1 MSSVHGVGTGSA
13 VPACTAAVVAVC
25 AAVQLYVFLFDPPLN
40 DFTLSAALV
49 IYAHQFYRIVTAAF
63 FHGGLMHIGMN
74 MMSMLATGAS
84 LERSVGTV
92 QLLFTVLWQTL
103 LTGAFCVG
111 ASWFLSM
118 VLLDDMSYIKQ
129 QSVGFS
135 GVLFAL
141 VVVDIHKSD
150 VPTRSV
156 MGFVSVP
163 SRWYPW
169 ALLVLL
175 QLMIP
180 NVSFLG
186 HFAGIMLGTWQ
197 ANGGLRWLL
206 PSVELTRELE
216 AWPALRPLTN
226 HPRWVSCP
234 DGACGDATLEDAVQ
248 GLAQLAALARQG
260 VSALLAAV
268 AAAAAS
274 GRRATSPSLP
284 SHDRGSG
291 SGVGGGGEAGGPS
304 FLV

>member
-1 MSSVHGVGTGSA
+1 MNVHSSVGAASA
-13 VPACTAAVVAVC
+13 VPGCTAAVVAVC
-25 AAVQLYVFLFDPPLN
+25 AAVQLYVFLFDPPLSN
-40 DFTLSAALV
+40 FTLSAALV
-49 IYAHQFYRIVTAAF
+49 IYAHQFYRLLTAAF

-74 MMSMLATGAS
+74 MMSMLATGTS

-141 VVVDIHKSD
+141 VVVDIQNSD

-163 SRWYPW
+163 AKWYPW

-186 HFAGIMLGTWQ
+186 HFSGIMLGTWQ

-216 AWPALRPLTN
+216 AWSALRPLTD
-226 HPRWVSCP
+226 HPRWITCP
-234 DGACGDATLEDAVQ
+234 DGACGTATPQDAFQ
-248 GLAQLAALARQG
+248 GLGQG
-260 VSALLAAV
+260 ASALLAAL

-274 GRRATSPSLP
+274 PGRRATPPPLP
-284 SHDRGSG
+284 SHERGR
-291 SGVGGGGEAGGPS
+291 EGGPS